1 MSRFRERSARAMLL
15 HAEPFPPDDDRNL
28 ELEAWPSLDS
38 DPALP
43 RIERLATRS
52 VPDDEGGAWLVQEIR
67 DWGYD
72 RRASSSLVFTNDNVM
87 RRVRNYPPNWI
98 DLSDAELM
106 AISFGV

>member
-1 MSRFRERSARAMLL
+1 MLL
-15 HAEPFPPDDDRNL
+15 HAAPAPPDDERNL
-28 ELEAWPSLDS
+28 EPEARLSLDC

-43 RIERLATRS
+43 HIERLATRS

-72 RRASSSLVFTNDNVM
+72 RRASFSLVFTNDNVM

-98 DLSDAELM
+98 ELSDAELM

>member
-1 MSRFRERSARAMLL
+1 MLL
-15 HAEPFPPDDDRNL
+15 HGAPVPPDDERNL
-28 ELEAWPSLDS
+28 ELEAWLNLDP
-38 DPALP
+38 DRALP
-43 RIERLATRS
+43 RIERLAMRS

-72 RRASSSLVFTNDNVM
+72 RRASFSLVFTNDTVM

-98 DLSDAELM
+98 ELSDADLI